1 MRAEEGDESV
11 DELADEAAKAR
22 KELRENTETGK
33 RVQEETQDTDSD

>member
-1 MRAEEGDESV
+1 MRAEGGDESV
-11 DELADEAAKAR
+11 DELADGAAKAR